1 MKYLAMLL
9 LPLVLVFGV
18 ISCDDDNGGVGV
30 ASLRVLHDSPDAP
43 PVDGF
48 IDDVEVISDL
58 PYLNTFPT
66 NGSGYA
72 PIPSGVNNIKV
83 NAAGTDIT
91 VVDAD
96 LNFSRNSDTTI
107 IVTGLLEDD
116 SIFPIVLDD
125 DNSLPAAGAIKV
137 RAVHGAPGVGNVD
150 IYINPPGTDI
160 NNVDPTLTDVAFGQ
174 ASGYLEVAAGFYQ
187 VIVTPTGTK
196 TVAIDTGAIEFF
208 SGEIRTAVAVDS
220 QNFEGDPFIFLL
232 LDRN

>member
-18 ISCDDDNGGVGV
+18 ISCDDDNGGAGI

-66 NGSGYA
+66 NGNGYA

-83 NAAGTDIT
+83 KAAGTDIT

-96 LNFSRNSDTTI
+96 LNFPRNSDTTI

-125 DNSLPAAGAIKV
+125 DNSLPAAGSIKV

-160 NNVDPTLTDVAFGQ
+160 NDVDPTLTDVAFGQ
-174 ASGYLEVAAGFYQ
+174 ASGYLEVPAGFYQ